1 MESYLL
7 EQEYV
12 QSSDGHVHYSNSNR
26 DSVCDSKFPKHG
38 VIILCA
44 NFINIWV
51 RRCFACWRFRDC
63 VYGFVTSD
71 NIKVAALVGQAVA
84 KV

>member
-1 MESYLL
+1 MESYFL

-12 QSSDGHVHYSNSNR
+12 QSPDSHINYSNSKRYRVR
-26 DSVCDSKFPKHG
+26 DTKFPKHG
-38 VIILCA
+38 VIIFCA
-44 NFINIWV
+44 NFVNGWV
-51 RRCFACWRFRDC
+51 GRWFACWRFRDC
-63 VYGFVTSD
+63 VDGFVTSD